1 MSADLNNSS
10 LVREYSEALT
20 GQDVAKTVTSASLR
34 NVLQRE
40 VRQLAGSDFVR
51 KVAETYATQIVLI
64 GVGLVTSIAV
74 ARSLGPQGRGLY
86 AVAMAMGVTGVQLAN
101 LGLHA
106 SNTYYVAQNRSLL
119 PTLVGN
125 SLAVGLGFGGLIA
138 AISWLGF
145 QILPRLAPV
154 PAPLLVLGLAWIP
167 LGLAFLLMENLLLG
181 LQEIRSYNKVEFLN
195 RILSLCLVGLV
206 ILSGRMTP
214 DLVFAAAL
222 LSTFLSLSWT
232 YFVLKRFSQVRPQP
246 SFLLLRSHVRF
257 GIKAYLA
264 ALFAFLL
271 LRIDLL
277 MVKYFLGAEQAGYYS
292 IASTMADYILILP
305 SIIGLIL
312 FPRLSAV
319 VNRGEKL
326 RQAEKVGLVTGLAL
340 IPVLGLAAITAKSIV
355 RILFG
360 KAFLP
365 AVGPFLWLIPGL
377 FTMSVQIAMVQYLNS
392 IGFPPLVV
400 WVWFCST
407 LLNVGLNF
415 WAIPRF
421 GITGA
426 SVVSSVS
433 YSLVLFA
440 VLAIIYTGSY
450 AEAEPTQS
458 SRPAMR

>member
-222 LSTFLSLSWT
+222 LSTFLSL
-232 YFVLKRFSQVRPQP
+232 
-246 SFLLLRSHVRF
+246 HVRF